1 MDPCSA
7 HRNTS
12 SQVKGIVNIPFPIIN
27 ETDIFMAE
35 LITLYHQVTVI
46 ANSTLNFTVQSSN
59 MLQIYYGME
68 DSSITTSMTTI
79 ATPNKTKHQDFVS
92 ITTYPN
98 ETDTPDMRSTSN
110 LIILEGYQFG
120 LIMVAPALFLLAAA
134 IIAIIILYKKGML

>member
-12 SQVKGIVNIPFPIIN
+12 SQVKGIVNTPFPIIN
-27 ETDIFMAE
+27 ETDVFMAE
-35 LITLYHQVTVI
+35 LIILYHQVTVI
-46 ANSTLNFTVQSSN
+46 ANSTLNFTVQSSD

-68 DSSITTSMTTI
+68 VSSITTSMTTI

-92 ITTYPN
+92 TTTY
-98 ETDTPDMRSTSN
+98 DAPDMQSTSN
-110 LIILEGYQFG
+110 SIILEGYQFG
-120 LIMVAPALFLLAAA
+120 LIMLAPALFLLAAA